1 MSRKADK
8 DKKNSSKGSKKK
20 QSLLG
25 TVLYSL
31 LVVILLAS
39 AAVAVV
45 GSLYIRNLAAS
56 LPTVEEIARY
66 EPDLSTIVYDR
77 HNRVITKLFRQNR
90 TWVNLED
97 IPVVMRNAVIAAEDS
112 EFYKHKGVDLSAIV
126 RAFWKNVTSG
136 RVEQGASTITQ
147 QLARNM
153 FLTQEKTLARKIKE
167 AILAV
172 RLEQTF
178 SKDKILEMYLN
189 VIYYGH
195 GAWGLHSACQLY
207 FNKEPKDLT
216 LSEAALLAGIIKA
229 PEYYTPKRHPERA
242 AIRQAYVLR
251 RMVELGMIDQQDA
264 ERAKKIQLDFQG
276 LKKPSLMFDSAPY
289 FISYILF
296 DHLLPKYGS
305 DLVYRGGLRVYT
317 TIDLDIQH
325 AAEEAIQNLKS
336 EGAIVA
342 LDPYTGE
349 ILALVGG
356 KDFKKSKFNRATQ
369 AYRQPGSAFKPFVYA
384 AALEKG
390 LRPID
395 HVFDAPLS
403 FDNGVDENGK
413 ENIWSPGNYGGT
425 YHGEVTI
432 LEALVHSYNTVAVR
446 VGQITGIQRIL
457 SVARDAGFTSP
468 HIPADLSVA
477 LGSASITPLELASA
491 YCMFANDGFR
501 VQPFGIKKVT
511 TAAGEILESFEPLK
525 FQATPPQ
532 ITTTI
537 RSMMEEVV
545 RSGTGRR
552 AKIEGYE
559 VFGKTGT
566 TNEYSDAWFAGGI
579 PNMVAVVYA
588 GNDDHTSL
596 GKSGTGG
603 AIAAPVWHDFVS
615 KAKEYIPKD
624 TTFPDTST
632 YNVVEVKICKE
643 TGFLAGDSCPSA
655 NILMPVGTAPEAV
668 CPIHGGGSWEAAA
681 LDPNSPKLLLSPKDQ
696 ETLGITVASAPVY
709 SIVPPEGTEKHMVVQ
724 TPYITEPTL
733 DKPIERPE
741 ERTPKPQTLLV
752 PKLETRPKE
761 RTPEEVDKRFR
772 ELLKQYG
779 ITE

>member
-1 MSRKADK
+1 MSQKGDK
-8 DKKNSSKGSKKK
+8 DRKNRSKSSKKK
-20 QSLLG
+20 RSLLG
-25 TVLYSL
+25 TVLYSF

-39 AAVAVV
+39 AVVAVV
-45 GSLYIRNLAAS
+45 GSLYIRSLAAS
-56 LPTVEEIARY
+56 LPTSEEIARY

-112 EFYKHKGVDLSAIV
+112 EFYKHKGVDFSAII

-178 SKDKILEMYLN
+178 SKERILEMYLN
-189 VIYYGH
+189 VIYFGH
-195 GAWGLHSACQLY
+195 GAWGIHSACQLY

-216 LSEAALLAGIIKA
+216 LSEATLLAGIIKA
-229 PEYYTPKRHPERA
+229 PEYYSPKRHPKRA

-251 RMVELGMIDQQDA
+251 RMVELGMISPQDA

-317 TIDLDIQH
+317 TIDLDIQR

-356 KDFKKSKFNRATQ
+356 KDFNKSKFNRATQ

-403 FDNGVDENGK
+403 FDNGVDENGE

-457 SVARDAGFTSP
+457 NLARDAGFTSP

-491 YCMFANDGFR
+491 YCIFANDGFR
-501 VQPFGIKKVT
+501 VQPFGIRKVT
-511 TAAGEILESFEPLK
+511 TAAGEVLESFEPLK
-525 FQATPPQ
+525 FQAVPPQ

-579 PNMVAVVYA
+579 PNMIAVVYA

-596 GKSGTGG
+596 GKAGTGG
-603 AIAAPVWHDFVS
+603 TIAAPVWHDFVS
-615 KAKEYIPKD
+615 KAKEYIPID

-632 YNVVEVKICKE
+632 YDVVEVKICRE

-655 NILMPVGTAPEAV
+655 SILMPVGTTPETV

-696 ETLGITVASAPVY
+696 ETLGVTVASAPVY
-709 SIVPPEGTEKHMVVQ
+709 SIAPPEGTEEQIVVQ
-724 TPYITEPTL
+724 TPYIAPPSL
-733 DKPIERPE
+733 DRPIEMPE
-741 ERTPKPQTLLV
+741 EPTPKPKAPLV
-752 PKLETRPKE
+752 PKVETRPKE
-761 RTPEEVDKRFR
+761 RTPEEIDKRFR

>member
-1 MSRKADK
+1 MSQKGDK
-8 DKKNSSKGSKKK
+8 DRKNRSKSSKKK
-20 QSLLG
+20 RSLLG
-25 TVLYSL
+25 TVLYSF

-39 AAVAVV
+39 AVVAVV
-45 GSLYIRNLAAS
+45 GSLYIRSLAAS
-56 LPTVEEIARY
+56 LPTSEEIARY

-112 EFYKHKGVDLSAIV
+112 EFYKHKGVDFSAII

-178 SKDKILEMYLN
+178 SKERILEMYLN
-189 VIYYGH
+189 VIYFGH
-195 GAWGLHSACQLY
+195 GAWGIHSACQLY

-216 LSEAALLAGIIKA
+216 LSEATLLAGIIKA
-229 PEYYTPKRHPERA
+229 PEYYSPKRHPKRA

-251 RMVELGMIDQQDA
+251 RMVELGMISPQDA

-317 TIDLDIQH
+317 TIDLDIQR

-356 KDFKKSKFNRATQ
+356 KDFNKSKFNRATQ

-403 FDNGVDENGK
+403 FDNGVDENGE

-457 SVARDAGFTSP
+457 NLARDAGFTSP

-491 YCMFANDGFR
+491 YCIFANDGFR
-501 VQPFGIKKVT
+501 VQPFGIRKVT
-511 TAAGEILESFEPLK
+511 TAAGEVLESFEPLK
-525 FQATPPQ
+525 FQAVPPQ

-588 GNDDHTSL
+588 GNDDHASL
-596 GKSGTGG
+596 GKAGTGG
-603 AIAAPVWHDFVS
+603 TIAAPVWHDFVS
-615 KAKEYIPKD
+615 KAKEYIPID

-632 YNVVEVKICKE
+632 YDVVEVQICRE

-655 NILMPVGTAPEAV
+655 SILMPVGTTPETV

-696 ETLGITVASAPVY
+696 ETLGVTVASAPVY
-709 SIVPPEGTEKHMVVQ
+709 SIAPPEGTEEQIVVQ
-724 TPYITEPTL
+724 TPYIAPPSL
-733 DKPIERPE
+733 DRPIEMPE
-741 ERTPKPQTLLV
+741 EPTPKPKAPLV
-752 PKLETRPKE
+752 PKVETRPKE
-761 RTPEEVDKRFR
+761 RTPEEIDKRFR

>member
-1 MSRKADK
+1 MSQKGDK
-8 DKKNSSKGSKKK
+8 DRKNRSKSSKKK
-20 QSLLG
+20 RSLLG
-25 TVLYSL
+25 TVLYSF

-39 AAVAVV
+39 AVVAVV
-45 GSLYIRNLAAS
+45 GSLYIRSLAAS
-56 LPTVEEIARY
+56 LPTSEEIARY

-112 EFYKHKGVDLSAIV
+112 EFYKHKGVDFSAII

-178 SKDKILEMYLN
+178 SKEKILEMYLN
-189 VIYYGH
+189 VIYFGH
-195 GAWGLHSACQLY
+195 GAWGIHSACQLY

-216 LSEAALLAGIIKA
+216 LSEATLLAGIIKA
-229 PEYYTPKRHPERA
+229 PEYYSPKRHPKRA

-251 RMVELGMIDQQDA
+251 RMVELGMISPQDA

-317 TIDLDIQH
+317 TIDLDIQR

-403 FDNGVDENGK
+403 FDNGVDENGE

-457 SVARDAGFTSP
+457 NLARDAGFTSP

-491 YCMFANDGFR
+491 YCIFANDGFR
-501 VQPFGIKKVT
+501 VQPFGIRKVT
-511 TAAGEILESFEPLK
+511 TAAGEVLESFEPLK
-525 FQATPPQ
+525 FQAVPPQ

-579 PNMVAVVYA
+579 PNMIAVVYA

-596 GKSGTGG
+596 GKAGTGG
-603 AIAAPVWHDFVS
+603 TIAAPVWHDFVS
-615 KAKEYIPKD
+615 KAKEYIPID

-632 YNVVEVKICKE
+632 YDVVEVQICRE

-655 NILMPVGTAPEAV
+655 SILMPVGTTPETV

-696 ETLGITVASAPVY
+696 ETLGVTVASAPVY
-709 SIVPPEGTEKHMVVQ
+709 SIAPPEGTEEQIVVQ
-724 TPYITEPTL
+724 TPYIAPPSL
-733 DKPIERPE
+733 DRPIEMPE
-741 ERTPKPQTLLV
+741 EPTPKPKAPLV
-752 PKLETRPKE
+752 PKIESRPKE
-761 RTPEEVDKRFR
+761 RTPEEIDKRFR

>member
-1 MSRKADK
+1 MSQKGDK
-8 DKKNSSKGSKKK
+8 DRKNRSKSSKKK
-20 QSLLG
+20 RSLLG
-25 TVLYSL
+25 TVLYSF

-39 AAVAVV
+39 AVVAVV
-45 GSLYIRNLAAS
+45 GSLYIRSLAAS
-56 LPTVEEIARY
+56 LPTSEEIARY

-112 EFYKHKGVDLSAIV
+112 EFYKHKGVDFSAII

-178 SKDKILEMYLN
+178 SKEKILEMYLN
-189 VIYYGH
+189 VIYFGH
-195 GAWGLHSACQLY
+195 GAWGIHSACQLY

-216 LSEAALLAGIIKA
+216 LSEATLLAGIIKA
-229 PEYYTPKRHPERA
+229 PEYYSPKRHPKRA

-251 RMVELGMIDQQDA
+251 RMVELGMISPQDA

-317 TIDLDIQH
+317 TIDLDIQR

-403 FDNGVDENGK
+403 FDNGVDENGE

-457 SVARDAGFTSP
+457 NLARDAGFTSP

-491 YCMFANDGFR
+491 YCIFANDGFR
-501 VQPFGIKKVT
+501 VQPFGIRKVT

-525 FQATPPQ
+525 FQAVPPQ

-596 GKSGTGG
+596 GKAGTGG
-603 AIAAPVWHDFVS
+603 TIAAPVWHDFVS
-615 KAKEYIPKD
+615 KAKEYIPID

-632 YNVVEVKICKE
+632 YDVVEVQICRE
-643 TGFLAGDSCPSA
+643 TGFLAGDSCPGAS
-655 NILMPVGTAPEAV
+655 ILMPVGTTPETV

-696 ETLGITVASAPVY
+696 ETLGVTVASAPVY
-709 SIVPPEGTEKHMVVQ
+709 SIAPPEGTEEQIVVQ
-724 TPYITEPTL
+724 TPYIAPPSL
-733 DKPIERPE
+733 DRPIEMPE
-741 ERTPKPQTLLV
+741 EPAPKPKAPLV
-752 PKLETRPKE
+752 PKVETRPKE
-761 RTPEEVDKRFR
+761 RTPEEIDKRFR